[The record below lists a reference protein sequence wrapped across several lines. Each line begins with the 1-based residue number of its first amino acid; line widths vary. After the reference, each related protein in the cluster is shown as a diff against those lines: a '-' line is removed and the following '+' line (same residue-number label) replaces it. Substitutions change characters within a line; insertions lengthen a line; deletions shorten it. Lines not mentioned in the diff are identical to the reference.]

1 MSESESVQ
9 QLRTMLES
17 IRTIGQSIEQESL
30 RSDGEITET
39 LKSGRELSNRYL
51 GKPFDDSFNI

>member
-1 MSESESVQ
+1 MSESEAIQ
-9 QLRTMLES
+9 QLRVILES
-17 IRTIGQSIEQESL
+17 IRNIGQSIEQESL

-39 LKSGRELSNRYL
+39 LKSGRALCDRYL